1 MSESITGAA
10 SHERPTRPVAPV
22 RTRWLESRAVEAG
35 DAILPPAHSA
45 APPFRRPIVRPAAP
59 VPYQAETPETGSES
73 AEFDPMPWDGARR
86 PAVEPIVLSADLTAG
101 VEGSAGADAEPWGD
115 VEAGALLDLPEG
127 DIELEPAANVG
138 LDLNIEDLE
147 LLPEDEPELLLE
159 EIGLETRF
167 LEPLPEG
174 VIPVRAPL
182 SPWDISETEDDSS
195 PDEPTSRAARA
206 RAEWEALG
214 EALAASIGGED
225 ASVFESAMQA
235 LAEGIAATE
244 AIEEGAGV
252 TREIVDIADRIA
264 WFAARLRSEGYRAI
278 TNAQARGDRL
288 DIALAGL
295 AAGFLAGQTE

>member
-1 MSESITGAA
+1 M
-10 SHERPTRPVAPV
+10 PWDAP
-22 RTRWLESRAVEAG
+22 
-35 DAILPPAHSA
+35 
-45 APPFRRPIVRPAAP
+45 RPAA
-59 VPYQAETPETGSES
+59 
-73 AEFDPMPWDGARR
+73 
-86 PAVEPIVLSADLTAG
+86 EPIVLSENLTAG
-101 VEGSAGADAEPWGD
+101 IEGSAGAGAEPWAD
-115 VEAGALLDLPEG
+115 VEAGALLD
-127 DIELEPAANVG
+127 IEV
-138 LDLNIEDLE
+138 LE
-147 LLPEDEPELLLE
+147 LLPDDEPELLLE

-174 VIPVRAPL
+174 VVPVQAPL
-182 SPWDISETEDDSS
+182 SPWDISEAEDESA
-195 PDEPTSRAARA
+195 PDPSTSRAARA

-244 AIEEGAGV
+244 SIEEGAGV

>member
-1 MSESITGAA
+1 MSESATGAA
-10 SHERPTRPVAPV
+10 SPESPTRPVAPV
-22 RTRWLESRAVEAG
+22 RTRWLESRVVDAG
-35 DAILPPAHSA
+35 DTILPPAHSA

-59 VPYQAETPETGSES
+59 APYQVTPETGSES
-73 AEFDPMPWDGARR
+73 AEFDAMPWDAHG
-86 PAVEPIVLSADLTAG
+86 PAVEPIVLSEDLTAG
-101 VEGSAGADAEPWGD
+101 IEGSARADAEPWED

-127 DIELEPAANVG
+127 DIELEPAADVE
-138 LDLNIEDLE
+138 LDADIEDLE

-174 VIPVRAPL
+174 VIPVQAPL
-182 SPWDISETEDDSS
+182 SPWDISEAEDESA
-195 PDEPTSRAARA
+195 PDPSTSRAARA

-244 AIEEGAGV
+244 SIEEGAGV